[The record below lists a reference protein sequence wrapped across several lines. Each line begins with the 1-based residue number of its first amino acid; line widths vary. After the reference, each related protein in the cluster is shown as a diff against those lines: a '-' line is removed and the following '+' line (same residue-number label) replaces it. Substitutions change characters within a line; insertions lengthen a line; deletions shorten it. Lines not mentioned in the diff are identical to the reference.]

1 MEKMKGKI
9 MKESFKNFVHE
20 FVENA
25 QAKIK
30 ELVKTELAN
39 EEKKAKLDEAMI
51 AFVTMVLDKV
61 KINGLVRL
69 LIKKLVMPCIDDL
82 TQVIYD
88 LLKAK
93 IDKVTIEP
101 ATKEPAQTKSKAKA
115 DEDAG
120 ENK

>member
-1 MEKMKGKI
+1 MKGKI

-30 ELVKTELAN
+30 ELAKTELAN
-39 EEKKAKLDEAMI
+39 EEKKAKLDEAMVV
-51 AFVTMVLDKV
+51 FVEAILAKV

-69 LIKKLVMPCIDDL
+69 LIKKLVIPCIDDV
-82 TQVIYD
+82 TQIIYD

-93 IDKVTIEP
+93 LEKAEQKNADKD
-101 ATKEPAQTKSKAKA
+101 K
-115 DEDAG
+115 
-120 ENK
+120 NKDGNA